1 MKLNK
6 FIFPAPTSSYSAN
19 QLLGE
24 IIYIPRSLD
33 YPKPSP
39 PLKKSSN
46 DLLKSNSPQKSNGD
60 DTKRL
65 NLLS

>member
-24 IIYIPRSLD
+24 IIYVPRSLD

-39 PLKKSSN
+39 PLKK
-46 DLLKSNSPQKSNGD
+46 K
-60 DTKRL
+60 
-65 NLLS
+65 LSHP